1 LEHVTPAGIA
11 EPQGPLGAPHWKAV
25 LFWLMLKGTLP
36 AVQDEMHSSSASAK
50 EVMPNSSLILESRAG
65 MKAGSRL
72 AAWAAA

>member
-36 AVQDEMHSSSASAK
+36 AVQDEMHSSSASAT
-50 EVMPNSSLILESRAG
+50 SA
-65 MKAGSRL
+65 
-72 AAWAAA
+72 